1 MEVQHEHIVVH
12 EQVVVR
18 QRRMEIIR
26 RKREHVVRRNVQREV
41 IVHEER

>member
-18 QRRMEIIR
+18 QLRMEIIR
-26 RKREHVVRRNVQREV
+26 RKHEHVVRRSVQREITV
-41 IVHEER
+41 QEES